1 MNSHATALQCCMQ
14 RKLLPC
20 LIWKCYRFKLLYRLL
35 KMFELKCNYISRFY
49 IVRVIF
55 DQIKTSGSVTDS
67 SKPSTSMSNE
77 ITWFSKTHFKSG
89 KLNQN
94 ETRFWFIGVFL
105 SLMPWMAYVIS
116 KLDLNLSLHS
126 GTFSIARNWC
136 KINFWTLHV
145 YIHVRCVFWFSRCE
159 FVRFSRPHGK
169 AAWNYKIWGV
179 DFYPISGICMWCNH
193 QTG

>member
-1 MNSHATALQCCMQ
+1 MLHAKEIAPLLKHEHATALS
-14 RKLLPC
+14 
-20 LIWKCYRFKLLYRLL
+20 CYTAY
-35 KMFELKCNYISRFY
+35 LKCLNWNITIFHDFTLWGWF
-49 IVRVIF
+49 F
-55 DQIKTSGSVTDS
+55 DQIKTSGLATDS
-67 SKPSTSMSNE
+67 SKPSSSMSNE
-77 ITWFSKTHFKSG
+77 ITWFSKTHFKSV

-105 SLMPWMAYVIS
+105 SLMPWVAHVIS
-116 KLDLNLSLHS
+116 KLNLNLSLHS
-126 GTFSIARNWC
+126 GSFSIAWNWC